1 MDIRE
6 KVARA
11 ICEIEG
17 YFPWGHLGDAQK
29 YGVHKTAIAA
39 ITVFLEAAAED
50 GWHMRPDEAT
60 EEMIR
65 NAFGTDGAQGWRK
78 TAYRAM
84 LAVAPEFEWNKKTS
98 TKPGKPPS
106 GRI

>member
-11 ICEIEG
+11 IDSEA
-17 YFPWGHLGDAQK
+17 FDRFD
-29 YGVHKTAIAA
+29 TS
-39 ITVFLEAAAED
+39 TVVALVINAFLEAAAELD
-50 GWHMRPDEAT
+50 KHGRTWHMRPDEAT

-84 LAVAPEFEWNKKTS
+84 FAAAPEFEWDKKTS
-98 TKPGKPPS
+98 AKPGKPPP
-106 GRI
+106 GGI